1 MKSITL
7 TLLFISMN
15 LIGLAQDTTNVL
27 TVMNNP
33 ESVKTHYLSHS
44 DNITIWLVN
53 DTKIKGSYTVIDE
66 NNIGISDTVINIFD
80 ISSIKGTDPVRVK
93 KGKRNL
99 IIGGSIIA
107 GGFLVGMIMND
118 NYGGLVVMGAALI
131 TGTIPT
137 INGIITLNTKKKI
150 NIKKYNL
157 TISIDTPP
165 IE

>member
-1 MKSITL
+1 MNIISI
-7 TLLFISMN
+7 
-15 LIGLAQDTTNVL
+15 AQDTTHVL
-27 TVMNNP
+27 TVNP
-33 ESVKTHYLSHS
+33 ASVKTHYLPNS

-53 DTKIKGSYTVIDE
+53 DTKIKSSYSVIDE
-66 NNIGISDTVINIFD
+66 NNIGINDTIINISD
-80 ISSIKGTDPVRVK
+80 ISSIKGTNPLRVK

-99 IIGGSIIA
+99 IIGGSIIG

-118 NYGGLVVMGAALI
+118 NYGGLVVMGGALI
-131 TGTIPT
+131 AGAIPT

-150 NIKKYNL
+150 NIKKYNI